1 MQNLSRYTPVFSYVE
16 FKKRIEENYHD
27 FYSPSDILT
36 YNWIYTNIH
45 VKKQFDFLSNNG
57 MKLIVK
63 GYLIDWGGMGRWL
76 SRENSGSESVDQ
88 IADKVVNTLNG
99 NKSKVQRLTML
110 NLLKDLENAED
121 DLKKVFESV
130 CNVELKHGLFGVV
143 AAGKLIHM
151 LFPKLCVIWDNK
163 YVLDRRFGEKYFERN
178 GKGYCDYLQIKRE
191 ELRRILDSFGEIRT
205 EDAIEKIQQEHAEFL
220 HGNGYKNIREPITKL
235 LDECNY

>member
-1 MQNLSRYTPVFSYVE
+1 VCRYTRVSSYSE
-16 FKKRIEENYHD
+16 FKQRIEGDNYHD
-27 FYSPSDILT
+27 FCSPGDILT

-45 VKKQFDFLSNNG
+45 IKKHFDFLSNNG
-57 MKLIVK
+57 MKLIVQ

-88 IADKVVNTLNG
+88 IADKIVKALNG

-121 DLKKVFESV
+121 DIKKVFDSV
-130 CNVELKHGLFGVV
+130 CSVELKHGLFGVV
-143 AAGKLIHM
+143 AAGKLMHM

-163 YVLDRRFGEKYFERN
+163 YVLNRRFGEKYFERN
-178 GKGYCDYLQIKRE
+178 GKGYYDYLKIKRE
-191 ELRRILDSFGEIRT
+191 ELRKITTEKAIKEI
-205 EDAIEKIQQEHAEFL
+205 EQEHTDFL
-220 HGNGYKNIREPITKL
+220 LRNGYENIRELVTKL